1 MLVILKKYR
10 LHFFSTLIFLVLNTI
25 LSVENQSIISF
36 ILIFSFGLV
45 HGAND
50 IQLIQKK
57 TLDYSVQ
64 FFSYSI
70 LLYIFIV
77 IVGILIFFFVPKFG
91 LLFFILFSSF
101 HFGEQHLGMYDIKSK
116 YLIIKSILYISYGLT
131 ILSLLFSLQWLETHV
146 IIYEISE
153 LFISKNIM
161 ELFFYSGFSVFFII
175 SLSYKN
181 LRKFLL
187 IETVL
192 LIFLGFFFSKASLL
206 FSFSVYFVFWHSIPS
221 ILDQLNFLYENEL
234 KNKIAEKFVNQD
246 EDERLDLIFKLFSKD
261 YSGKIK
267 YLLSS
272 MPYWIISILGLF
284 GFYFYFHTKPDTFL
298 PLFFSFLAAITFPHT
313 IVMGWLKIYKPKTK
327 SKI

>member
-1 MLVILKKYR
+1 MLAILKKYR
-10 LHFFSTLIFLVLNTI
+10 LHFFSTLIFLLLNTI

-57 TLDYSVQ
+57 TLDYSVK
-64 FFSYSI
+64 FFIYSL

-77 IVGILIFFFVPKFG
+77 IIGILIFFFVPKFG

-116 YLIIKSILYISYGLT
+116 YLIIKNILYISYGST
-131 ILSLLFSLQWLETHV
+131 ILGLLFSLQWLDTHV

-153 LFISKNIM
+153 LFISKKIM

-181 LRKFLL
+181 LRKFLW

-221 ILDQLNFLYENEL
+221 ILDQLNFLYE
-234 KNKIAEKFVNQD
+234 
-246 EDERLDLIFKLFSKD
+246 KD
-261 YSGKIK
+261 NSGKIK

-272 MPYWIISILGLF
+272 MPYWIMSILGLF

>member
-25 LSVENQSIISF
+25 LSIENQSIISF

-57 TLDYSVQ
+57 TLDYSVK

-101 HFGEQHLGMYDIKSK
+101 HFGEQHLGVYDIKSK
-116 YLIIKSILYISYGLT
+116 YLIIKNILYISYGST
-131 ILSLLFSLQWLETHV
+131 ILGLLFSLQWLDTHV

-153 LFISKNIM
+153 LFISKKIM

-175 SLSYKN
+175 SLSYKH
-181 LRKFLL
+181 LRKFLW

-192 LIFLGFFFSKASLL
+192 LIFLGFFFSKAPLL
-206 FSFSVYFVFWHSIPS
+206 LSFSIYFVFWHSIPS
-221 ILDQLNFLYENEL
+221 ILDQLNFLYE
-234 KNKIAEKFVNQD
+234 
-246 EDERLDLIFKLFSKD
+246 KD
-261 YSGKIK
+261 NSGKIK

-272 MPYWIISILGLF
+272 MPYWIMSIVGLF

>member
-25 LSVENQSIISF
+25 LSIENQSIISF

-116 YLIIKSILYISYGLT
+116 YLIIKNILYISYGST
-131 ILSLLFSLQWLETHV
+131 ILGLLFSLQWLDTHV

-153 LFISKNIM
+153 LFISKKIM

-181 LRKFLL
+181 LRKFLW

-206 FSFSVYFVFWHSIPS
+206 LSFSIYFVFWHSIPS
-221 ILDQLNFLYENEL
+221 ILDQLNFLYE
-234 KNKIAEKFVNQD
+234 
-246 EDERLDLIFKLFSKD
+246 KD
-261 YSGKIK
+261 NSGKIK

-272 MPYWIISILGLF
+272 MPYWIMSIVGLF

>member
-1 MLVILKKYR
+1 MLAILKKYR
-10 LHFFSTLIFLVLNTI
+10 LHFFSTLIFLLLNTI

-57 TLDYSVQ
+57 TLDYSVK
-64 FFSYSI
+64 FFIYSI

-77 IVGILIFFFVPKFG
+77 IIGILIFFFVPKFG

-116 YLIIKSILYISYGLT
+116 YLIFKNTLYISYGLT
-131 ILSLLFSLQWLETHV
+131 ILGLLFSLQWLDTHV
-146 IIYEISE
+146 IIYQISE

-175 SLSYKN
+175 SLTYKN

-221 ILDQLNFLYENEL
+221 ISDQLNFLYE
-234 KNKIAEKFVNQD
+234 
-246 EDERLDLIFKLFSKD
+246 KD
-261 YSGKIK
+261 NYGKIK

-272 MPYWIISILGLF
+272 MPYWIMSILGLF
-284 GFYFYFHTKPDTFL
+284 GFYFYFHTKPNTFL

>member
-1 MLVILKKYR
+1 MLAILKKYR
-10 LHFFSTLIFLVLNTI
+10 LHFFSTLIFLLLNTI

-57 TLDYSVQ
+57 TLDYSVK
-64 FFSYSI
+64 FFIYSI

-77 IVGILIFFFVPKFG
+77 IIGILIFFFVPKFG

-116 YLIIKSILYISYGLT
+116 YLIFKNTLYISYGLT
-131 ILSLLFSLQWLETHV
+131 ILGLLFSLQWLDTHV

-161 ELFFYSGFSVFFII
+161 ELFFYTGFSVFFII
-175 SLSYKN
+175 SLFYKS
-181 LRKFLL
+181 LRRFLW

-192 LIFLGFFFSKASLL
+192 IIFLGYFFSKAPLL
-206 FSFSVYFVFWHSIPS
+206 ISFSVYFVFWHSIPS
-221 ILDQLNFLYENEL
+221 ILDQLNFLYE
-234 KNKIAEKFVNQD
+234 
-246 EDERLDLIFKLFSKD
+246 KD
-261 YSGKIK
+261 NSGKIK

-272 MPYWIISILGLF
+272 MPYWIMSILGLF